1 MDENYANDNLNTTAE
16 ADGINA
22 EATEPAPSGT
32 VIPSIHSTHEDADKG
47 KGTFYHSTNP
57 VSEADIDEDE
67 VENEKQRKRK
77 KRNKIELILITV
89 LLLLVIVIEIEFKH
103 FGLI

>member
-1 MDENYANDNLNTTAE
+1 MDENYANGNLNTPAD
-16 ADGINA
+16 ADGVNA
-22 EATEPAPSGT
+22 EANEPAPSGA
-32 VIPSIHSTHEDADKG
+32 VIPSIQSTHGDADTG

-67 VENEKQRKRK
+67 IENEKQRKRK
-77 KRNKIELILITV
+77 KKNMIELILITV
-89 LLLLVIVIEIEFKH
+89 LLLLVIIIEIEFKH